1 MFDILEEFQES
12 LNKMKGMLAI
22 RKEKVCNLISNL
34 LEKQRKVQII
44 LPEIQ
49 KVFDKYPKIILK
61 GDQNIRNCNLV
72 KHEIYFEYNKL
83 IKSLL

>member
-1 MFDILEEFQES
+1 
-12 LNKMKGMLAI
+12 MKGMLAI

-61 GDQNIRNCNLV
+61 GD
-72 KHEIYFEYNKL
+72 
-83 IKSLL
+83 